1 MQRAP
6 VKRCR
11 ETEART
17 TRRRSAVAPT
27 EGAVVSGVDSV
38 VVVVATTALASWNA
52 SSKRTNQEDP
62 VKLDQVRVFHQ
73 SINYL
78 LRSCLSNIF
87 RELCLQQTVGIRT
100 FDRTELPTRVTTM
113 VSTCFQVPSLSKA
126 MSTTYYFVCFRRTQQ
141 EATANGGLLQLR
153 TM

>member
-1 MQRAP
+1 MKNQH
-6 VKRCR
+6 R

-73 SINYL
+73 SISYF
-78 LRSCLSNIF
+78 LRSCLSNLF
-87 RELCLQQTVGIRT
+87 RELFLQQTVAIRT

-113 VSTCFQVPSLSKA
+113 VSTCFQVPSSSKA
-126 MSTTYYFVCFRRTQQ
+126 MSATYYFVCFRRTQQ
-141 EATANGGLLQLR
+141 EATSNGGLLQLR
-153 TM
+153 PM